1 MSEENKDN
9 LIKDLKIDKILEILP
24 HRYPFLLV
32 DRVTEIDPGNYIKA
46 YKNLTYNE
54 EFFLGHFPS
63 KAMMPGVLM
72 LEALAQASILFLE
85 NSMPEKTKD
94 QLFVLTGIDNA
105 RFRKPVIPGDKFEI
119 VCENPKNKFA
129 VWKIDGKGYVDGQ
142 LVVEATLTAAATKK
156 EG

>member
-1 MSEENKDN
+1 MSEEKKDN
-9 LIKDLKIDKILEILP
+9 LIKDLRIDKILETLP

-54 EFFLGHFPS
+54 EFFLGHFPT